1 MKLSLISVISI
12 ARSLS
17 CEERCHSNPDPNCL
31 AKCRKLRKPESE
43 YAILQQARRVI
54 SINFEKDTME
64 TVKDFN
70 TNGHEVDFATSVEH
84 QGEFYVIG
92 GLAMDAI
99 SKVGNC
105 ELKERA
111 STCM

>member
-1 MKLSLISVISI
+1 MKLSLVSLISV

-17 CEERCHSNPDPNCL
+17 CEERCRSNRHQNCL
-31 AKCRKLRKPESE
+31 AKCTKLKESGSE

-54 SINFEKDTME
+54 SINFEKDTLE
-64 TVKDFN
+64 PIKDFN
-70 TNGHEVDFATSVEH
+70 INGHEVDFATSVEH

-92 GLAMDAI
+92 GLAIDAI

-105 ELKERA
+105 ELQERA